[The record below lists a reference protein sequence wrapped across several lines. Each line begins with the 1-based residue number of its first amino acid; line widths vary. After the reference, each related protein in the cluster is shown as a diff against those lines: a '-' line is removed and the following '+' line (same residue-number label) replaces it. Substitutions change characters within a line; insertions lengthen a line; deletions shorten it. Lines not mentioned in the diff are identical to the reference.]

1 MTYKGIAAGALLI
14 VLLYLALAYG
24 IYTSL
29 TSRVSG
35 ANDFYSRWSGARA
48 LFLEGRDP
56 YSSDVTQSIQ
66 LGMRGRL
73 STPEEDQVAFAYPL
87 YVAFLMLPL
96 VALPYAQAQALWM
109 AALVLAVVGGALVL
123 SRLSR
128 VPMTPALV
136 LLITLGALF
145 YYPSARAILLGQFAI
160 ISFLCLVLAAW
171 AIQERQDLA
180 AGVLLAL
187 ATVKPQ
193 LASLLVPFVLA
204 WGFRQ
209 RRWRLVGGAASTL
222 LALVVLAC
230 FWIPTWPLEFWQG
243 MVGYT
248 NYIHVGAPVQT
259 ALSLV
264 MPSDWVGPAA
274 LVAGMVLVVIAAA
287 ACLRSTDD
295 IAPAFN
301 LTAFVTAWV
310 AIRIGSSD
318 QVLLL
323 FPWLFWLLRLWQSGN
338 RLLVVALWGVIVVI
352 PWLVFLSTIRGDAES
367 PLVTLVLPLLTLLA
381 YVAAQFRFD
390 LFLQRRHFG

>member
-1 MTYKGIAAGALLI
+1 MTHKGIVAGTLLI

-29 TSRVSG
+29 TSHVSG
-35 ANDFYSRWSGARA
+35 SNDLYSRWSGARA

-66 LGMRGRL
+66 LGMLGRL
-73 STPEEDQVAFAYPL
+73 SAPEEDQVAFAYPL
-87 YVAFLMLPL
+87 YAAFLMLPL

-109 AALVLAVVGGALVL
+109 AALVLAVVGGVLIL

-128 VPMTPALV
+128 VSMTPALV
-136 LLITLGALF
+136 LLIAFGALF
-145 YYPSARAILLGQFAI
+145 YYPSARAIILGQFAI
-160 ISFLCLVLAAW
+160 VSFLCLTLAAW

-204 WGFRQ
+204 WALKQ

-248 NYIHVGAPVQT
+248 HYIRVGAPVQT

-295 IAPAFN
+295 IVPAFN

-338 RLLVVALWGVIVVI
+338 RLFVVALWGAIVVI
-352 PWLVFLSTIRGDAES
+352 PWLVFLSTLRGDTES

-381 YVAAQFRFD
+381 YVAVQFRFAP
-390 LFLQRRHFG
+390 LLQSRI

>member
-1 MTYKGIAAGALLI
+1 MTHKGIVAGTLLI

-29 TSRVSG
+29 TSHVSG
-35 ANDFYSRWSGARA
+35 SNDLYSRWSGARA

-66 LGMRGRL
+66 LGMLGRL
-73 STPEEDQVAFAYPL
+73 SAPEEDQVAFAYPL
-87 YVAFLMLPL
+87 YAAFLMLPL

-109 AALVLAVVGGALVL
+109 AALVLAVVGGVLIL

-128 VPMTPALV
+128 VSLTPALV
-136 LLITLGALF
+136 LLIAFGALF
-145 YYPSARAILLGQFAI
+145 YYPSARAIILGQFAI
-160 ISFLCLVLAAW
+160 VSFLCLTLAAW

-204 WGFRQ
+204 WALKQ

-222 LALVVLAC
+222 LALVVFAC

-243 MVGYT
+243 LVGYT
-248 NYIHVGAPVQT
+248 HYIRVGAPIQT

-295 IAPAFN
+295 IVPAFN

-338 RLLVVALWGVIVVI
+338 RLFVVALWGAIVVI
-352 PWLVFLSTIRGDAES
+352 PWLVFLSTLRGDTES

-381 YVAAQFRFD
+381 YVAVQFRFAP
-390 LFLQRRHFG
+390 LLQSRI

>member
-1 MTYKGIAAGALLI
+1 MTHKGIVAGTLLI

-29 TSRVSG
+29 TSHVSG
-35 ANDFYSRWSGARA
+35 SNDLYSRWSGARA

-66 LGMRGRL
+66 LGMLGRL
-73 STPEEDQVAFAYPL
+73 SAPEEDQVAFAYPL
-87 YVAFLMLPL
+87 YAAFLMLPL

-109 AALVLAVVGGALVL
+109 AALVLAVVGGVLIL

-128 VPMTPALV
+128 VSMTPALV
-136 LLITLGALF
+136 LLIAFGALF
-145 YYPSARAILLGQFAI
+145 YYPSARAIILGQFAI
-160 ISFLCLVLAAW
+160 VSFLCLTLAAW

-204 WGFRQ
+204 WALKQ

-248 NYIHVGAPVQT
+248 HYIRVGAPIQT

-295 IAPAFN
+295 IVPAFN

-338 RLLVVALWGVIVVI
+338 RLFVVALWGAIVVI
-352 PWLVFLSTIRGDAES
+352 PWLVFLSTLRGDTES

-381 YVAAQFRFD
+381 YVAVQFRFAP
-390 LFLQRRHFG
+390 LLQSRI

>member
-1 MTYKGIAAGALLI
+1 MTHKGIVAGTLLI

-29 TSRVSG
+29 TSHVSG
-35 ANDFYSRWSGARA
+35 SNDLYSRWSGARA

-66 LGMRGRL
+66 LGMLGRL
-73 STPEEDQVAFAYPL
+73 SAPEEDQVAFAYPL
-87 YVAFLMLPL
+87 YAAFLMLPL

-109 AALVLAVVGGALVL
+109 AALVLAVVGGVLIL

-128 VPMTPALV
+128 VSMTPALV
-136 LLITLGALF
+136 LLIAFGALF
-145 YYPSARAILLGQFAI
+145 YYPSARAIILGQFAI
-160 ISFLCLVLAAW
+160 VSFLCLTLAAW

-204 WGFRQ
+204 WALKH

-248 NYIHVGAPVQT
+248 HYIRVGAPIQT

-295 IAPAFN
+295 IVPAFN

-338 RLLVVALWGVIVVI
+338 RLFVVALWGAIVVI
-352 PWLVFLSTIRGDAES
+352 PWLVFLSTLRGDTES

-381 YVAAQFRFD
+381 YVAVQFRFAP
-390 LFLQRRHFG
+390 LLQSRI

>member
-1 MTYKGIAAGALLI
+1 MTHKGIVAGTLLI

-29 TSRVSG
+29 TSHVSG
-35 ANDFYSRWSGARA
+35 SNDLYSRWSGARA

-66 LGMRGRL
+66 LGMLGRL

-87 YVAFLMLPL
+87 YAAFLMLPL

-109 AALVLAVVGGALVL
+109 AALVLAVVGGVLIL

-128 VPMTPALV
+128 VSMTPALV
-136 LLITLGALF
+136 LLIAFGALF
-145 YYPSARAILLGQFAI
+145 YYPSARAIILGQFAI
-160 ISFLCLVLAAW
+160 VSFLCLTLAAW

-204 WGFRQ
+204 WALKQ

-243 MVGYT
+243 LVGYT
-248 NYIHVGAPVQT
+248 HYIRVGAPVQT

-295 IAPAFN
+295 IVPAFN

-338 RLLVVALWGVIVVI
+338 RLFVVALWGAIVVI
-352 PWLVFLSTIRGDAES
+352 PWLVFLSTLRGDTES

-381 YVAAQFRFD
+381 YVAVQFRFAP
-390 LFLQRRHFG
+390 LLQSRI

>member
-1 MTYKGIAAGALLI
+1 MTHKGIVAGTLLI

-29 TSRVSG
+29 TSHVSG
-35 ANDFYSRWSGARA
+35 SNDLYSRWSGARA

-66 LGMRGRL
+66 LGMLGRL
-73 STPEEDQVAFAYPL
+73 SAPEEDQVAFAYPL
-87 YVAFLMLPL
+87 YAAFLMLPL

-109 AALVLAVVGGALVL
+109 AALVLAVVGGVLIL

-128 VPMTPALV
+128 VSLTPALV
-136 LLITLGALF
+136 LLIAFGALF
-145 YYPSARAILLGQFAI
+145 YYPSARAIILGQFAI
-160 ISFLCLVLAAW
+160 VSFLCLTLAAW

-204 WGFRQ
+204 WALKQ
-209 RRWRLVGGAASTL
+209 RRCRLVGGAASTL

-243 MVGYT
+243 LVGYT
-248 NYIHVGAPVQT
+248 HYIRVGAPVQT

-295 IAPAFN
+295 IVPAFN

-338 RLLVVALWGVIVVI
+338 RLFVVALWGAIVVI
-352 PWLVFLSTIRGDAES
+352 PWLVFLSTLRGDTES

-381 YVAAQFRFD
+381 YVAVQFRFAP
-390 LFLQRRHFG
+390 LLQSRI

>member
-1 MTYKGIAAGALLI
+1 MTHKGIVAGTLLI

-29 TSRVSG
+29 TSHVSG
-35 ANDFYSRWSGARA
+35 SNDLYSRWSGARA

-66 LGMRGRL
+66 LGMLGRL
-73 STPEEDQVAFAYPL
+73 SAPEEDQVAFAYPL
-87 YVAFLMLPL
+87 YAAFLMLPL

-109 AALVLAVVGGALVL
+109 AALVLAVVGGVLIL

-128 VPMTPALV
+128 VSMTPALV
-136 LLITLGALF
+136 LLIAFGALF
-145 YYPSARAILLGQFAI
+145 YYPSARAIILGQFAI
-160 ISFLCLVLAAW
+160 VSFLCLTLAAW

-204 WGFRQ
+204 WALKQ

-248 NYIHVGAPVQT
+248 HYIRVGAPIQT

-295 IAPAFN
+295 IVPAFN

-338 RLLVVALWGVIVVI
+338 RLFVVALWGVIVVI
-352 PWLVFLSTIRGDAES
+352 PWLVFLSTLRGDTES

-381 YVAAQFRFD
+381 YVAVQFRFA
-390 LFLQRRHFG
+390 LLLQSRI